1 MKYVYIIELVTPYY
15 LNMRRFQPMQTRVQE
30 VKDFVISGLK
40 IHECKTDD
48 ISEQWEE
55 LAEVLEDYDV
65 QHDVLYG
72 VFVDLTDD
80 GIRYL
85 AGIKE
90 DYMPEDVPT
99 ESVSIAS
106 GKYLVGELSSIN
118 DLEKAFRELSS
129 HQDYIHR
136 PGISF
141 EKYKGKALDQIEIW
155 VPIE

>member
-1 MKYVYIIELVTPYY
+1 
-15 LNMRRFQPMQTRVQE
+15 MQIRTQE
-30 VKDFVISGLK
+30 VKDFTISGLK

-72 VFVDLTDD
+72 VFVNLTED
-80 GIRYL
+80 GIEYL
-85 AGIKE
+85 AGIKD
-90 DYMPEDVPT
+90 DYMPKEVPT
-99 ESVSIAS
+99 ESTKIAA
-106 GKYLVGELSSIN
+106 GRYLVGKIDSIQEIDEAFRSLSSN
-118 DLEKAFRELSS
+118 
-129 HQDYIHR
+129 QDYTHR

-141 EKYKGKALDQIEIW
+141 EKYKGKDLSNIEVW